1 MVGTIVINGPASSNY
16 DIDLGTF
23 PITDWYY
30 ETAQQANAQALESS
44 QIGGGPPD
52 ANNILINGTN
62 NYGSTG
68 GVYQQV
74 TVTSGKK
81 HRLRLINTS
90 VDHFFRVKLDDHP
103 FTVMTSDFVPVK
115 AIPGQDW
122 VLIGIGQRYDVV
134 FTANQTAGT
143 YWFRAEVATDC
154 ASGAAGSGRA
164 LFTYSGQTVSEPTDS
179 DEAAPTNTCTEL
191 LTVPYWSQSVDSST
205 FSSQVHTLSQDYG
218 EGVTIAG
225 ENLVLWSLNTTGK
238 YRMPWRIP
246 VTDTHFSNVYT
257 MGSPDSSIRIRW
269 EHDLP
274 KELGHHRDTRRR
286 DLDLLGDPRDHS

>member
-1 MVGTIVINGPASSNY
+1 MINGPASSNY

-30 ETAQQANAQALESS
+30 ETAQQANAQALDSS
-44 QIGGGPPD
+44 QIKGGPPV

-179 DEAAPTNTCTEL
+179 DEAAPSNTCTEL

-238 YRMPWRIP
+238 YRMPWRNS

-269 EHDLP
+269 KHDLP
-274 KELGHHRDTRRR
+274 KELGHYRDTRRR
-286 DLDLLGDPRDHS
+286 DLDLLGDTRDHS